1 MPALNKCHNISDLRK
16 RARSK
21 LPKPMFDYIDG
32 GSDDEWSLRN
42 NSSAFDNYELIR
54 QLPLVGPHHDG

>member
-16 RARSK
+16 RAKSK

-32 GSDDEWSLRN
+32 GSDDEWSLHN
-42 NSSAFDNYELIR
+42 NSSAFE
-54 QLPLVGPHHDG
+54 